1 MAPNGVIQ
9 NWEDM
14 GCLWD
19 RTLREYLGVKD
30 PGQTRVLIT
39 APIANPKASRR
50 RMVQAMFEDHG
61 VGAVAVASPATLALF
76 SQGVSSAIHIFYS
89 MISADARHHN
99 AGLQSGLVVDS
110 GESTSHA
117 VSGGYLCP
125 YDKRSIMCTPLT
137 IENPAPYTSR
147 LRSWTG

>member
-19 RTLREYLGVKD
+19 RTLREHLDVKD

-39 APIANPKASRR
+39 EPIANPKASRQ

-76 SQGVSSAIHIFYS
+76 SQGVSGVIHVVPHDFHLNTKLKCRAAIW
-89 MISADARHHN
+89 AR
-99 AGLQSGLVVDS
+99 G
-110 GESTSHA
+110 
-117 VSGGYLCP
+117 
-125 YDKRSIMCTPLT
+125 
-137 IENPAPYTSR
+137 
-147 LRSWTG
+147 